1 MWRGSP
7 QRGRSWPPQLRAY
20 RFSVCSTRGRRITK
34 YGSNY
39 GAFRTNL
46 FATST
51 LLFSKYVCRTPQK
64 YSGGPLHTFVSTTTD
79 GDLLYCAADLR
90 PGKCPLDHCTSGA
103 LRETR
108 NIVLQNAFL
117 VPTDNKILRDATTTS
132 GFLISV
138 IKPKSSRFFYG
149 SMVEA
154 PGQRF
159 ILKIFVFE
167 AEKIKLNGTLKL
179 HQRGY
184 AKALKYT

>member
-138 IKPKSSRFFYG
+138 IKPKSSRIFLWKYG
-149 SMVEA
+149 GGAGTTLYFENICFR
-154 PGQRF
+154 GQ
-159 ILKIFVFE
+159 K
-167 AEKIKLNGTLKL
+167 
-179 HQRGY
+179 H
-184 AKALKYT
+184 